1 MMTSPPSDSDP
12 ELNTAARAY
21 EALHPEI
28 RRWIRDQGWT
38 SLRPVQLETIPA
50 ILETGGDVLIS
61 AGTAAGKTEAAF
73 LPILTR
79 VAETVQAGLA
89 VLYVAPLKALINDQ
103 HLRLEQLAHR
113 LSFPVV
119 RWHGDAPQGPKN
131 RVITNPRGV
140 VLITPESIEA
150 MFVRSA
156 NSADKLFGGLR
167 FIIIDEV
174 HAFLGGIR
182 GKHLASL
189 LSRIDSLAESPARR
203 IGLSA
208 TIGDLGMAAEWLRP
222 GGGSDVRILTP
233 SSGSPEVRLQ
243 VRGYVEP
250 ISMGPRTNR
259 ASHEMRVASEP
270 ALVSVTDHI
279 YRALRGSNNLA
290 FGGSRSRVELLAD
303 ALRERSESDGVPN
316 EFFPHH
322 GNLSRELREEL
333 ETRLK
338 KGDLPTTAVCTTTLE
353 LGIDVGSVASVAQ
366 IGAPRSLS
374 GLRQRLG
381 RSGRRVGIPAVLRV
395 YVIEKE
401 LGDDPHPLDE
411 IRSETVRAVAAV
423 RLLLARFIEPSAAT
437 SGMATVLLHQ
447 TLSIIAQRGG
457 VRAGQLFK
465 GLCESGPFRSVPVAT
480 YLKLLRAMGSS
491 EAKLIEQAP
500 DGLLMLGEVGERL
513 VASRDFFALFESG
526 EEWRLV
532 TGGRNLGSLPLT
544 TAVAV
549 DNLIT
554 FAGRRW
560 VVVGVDE
567 KSHVIEVRPHEGGRL
582 PKFEGRAVEP
592 MHDRL
597 AQEMFSVY
605 RQGQVPN
612 WVDPTA
618 AELLTQGF
626 AAFGRYEMDK
636 TRVLRRGRSITLLTW
651 RGDAVNGLL
660 AVVLKSMGS
669 RCEPHDLGVTADD
682 VDWLKLHDVLS
693 RLASEGIPD
702 LRSVADQVGGL
713 AWAKF
718 DQLLPDPVLREF
730 WTMASKETAA
740 LLPEVV
746 AGLISASAEAI
757 GTGAT

>member
-1 MMTSPPSDSDP
+1 MMTSRHSGSDP

-28 RRWIRDQGWT
+28 RRWIREQGWT
-38 SLRPVQLETIPA
+38 SLRPVQVEAITA
-50 ILETGGDVLIS
+50 ILDTSSDVLIS

-79 VAETVQAGLA
+79 AAEKAQGGLA

-103 HLRLEQLAHR
+103 QLRLEQLADR
-113 LSFPVV
+113 LGFPVV
-119 RWHGDAPQGPKN
+119 RWHGDAPPGPKN
-131 RVITNPRGV
+131 RVITAPRGV

-150 MFVRSA
+150 MFVRRA
-156 NSADKLFGGLR
+156 NAAEKLFDGLR
-167 FIIIDEV
+167 FIVIDEV

-189 LSRIDSLAESPARR
+189 LSRIDSLATNPARR

-222 GGGSDVRILTP
+222 GRGTDVRLLKP
-233 SSGSPEVRLQ
+233 SSGSLEVQLQ
-243 VRGYVEP
+243 VRGYVDP
-250 ISMGPRTNR
+250 SSAQLRTKQGSNDK
-259 ASHEMRVASEP
+259 RVASEP
-270 ALVSVTDHI
+270 ALMAVAEHI
-279 YRALRGSNNLA
+279 FRSLRGSNNLA
-290 FGGSRSRVELLAD
+290 FGGSRIRVEELAD
-303 ALRERSESDGVPN
+303 ALRERSEFEGVPN

-338 KGDLPTTAVCTTTLE
+338 QGNLPTTAVCTTTLE
-353 LGIDVGSVASVAQ
+353 LGIDIGSVASVAQ
-366 IGAPRSLS
+366 VGAPRSIS

-381 RSGRRVGIPAVLRV
+381 RSGRRVGIPAALRI
-395 YVIEKE
+395 YVIENE
-401 LGDDPHPLDE
+401 LEADPQLLDE

-423 RLLLARFIEPSAAT
+423 RLLIARFFEPPAAP

-447 TLSIIAQRGG
+447 TLSMITQRGG
-457 VRAGQLFK
+457 AHAAQLFN
-465 GLCESGPFRSVPVAT
+465 GLCEFGPFRSVPARI
-480 YLKLLRAMGSS
+480 YLMLLRAMGSS
-491 EAKLIEQAP
+491 EARLIEQAS

-532 TGGRNLGSLPLT
+532 TGGRSLGSLPLT

-567 KSHVIEVRPHEGGRL
+567 KSHLIEVRPHKGGRV
-582 PKFEGRAVEP
+582 PKFEGGAAEP
-592 MHDRL
+592 VHDRL
-597 AQEMFSVY
+597 AQEMLSVY
-605 RQGQVPN
+605 QQGQVPT
-612 WVDPTA
+612 WVDSTA
-618 AELLTQGF
+618 AEFLNQGF
-626 AAFGRYEMDK
+626 AAFRRHAMDK
-636 TRVLRRGRSITLLTW
+636 ARVLQRDRSIILLTW
-651 RGDAVNGLL
+651 RGDAINGLL
-660 AVVLKSMGS
+660 AVVLRSMGH

-682 VDWLKLHDVLS
+682 VDWPSMREVLN
-693 RLASEGIPD
+693 RLATAGIPD

-713 AWAKF
+713 ASAKF
-718 DQLLPDPVLREF
+718 DNLLSDAVLREF
-730 WTMASKETAA
+730 WIMANEEAA
-740 LLPEVV
+740 ILLPEV
-746 AGLISASAEAI
+746 ASALISAPAPAI
-757 GTGAT
+757 GMGAT